1 MMGKESQTDSDTR
14 ADAKSSLISVTSHR
28 DKDLLT
34 SKCGEFDSFTCSK
47 AGKEENF
54 SSIACLI
61 NQDKFL
67 HGSSKIIDNAI
78 NTGILLYALH
88 LRFMC
93 PLPKRRSRS
102 VHKCKSGPVSA
113 DMRNI
118 VDIEQ
123 ERSFYLYDDMRV
135 VFPQRHS
142 DSDEGKVC
150 KYICEVIL
158 MHSCS
163 NSWGNMWLMVHVMS
177 LEIALG

>member
-113 DMRNI
+113 DMRKI
-118 VDIEQ
+118 VDI
-123 ERSFYLYDDMRV
+123 
-135 VFPQRHS
+135 
-142 DSDEGKVC
+142 
-150 KYICEVIL
+150 
-158 MHSCS
+158 
-163 NSWGNMWLMVHVMS
+163 
-177 LEIALG
+177 